1 MRLGAMTMGRVKAPA
16 ERRSRSLAVAVI
28 SMLAILAIAC
38 GEDPTTGPTAADYRA
53 ERERLLAQMK
63 QKKANEAQS
72 APQDQ
77 QPGVTA
83 EGESVLGG
91 FGTVGSKYAYE
102 AKGKRDPFEAYRHKD
117 SDRMASIQTP
127 LMAYEL
133 EQLAVV
139 AVVWDTGN
147 RRALVADPRGETHL
161 VREGSPIG
169 KNDGLVI
176 HIGDNMVLVKET
188 YVDFAG
194 EMTTKDVELR
204 IQRSQGG

>member
-1 MRLGAMTMGRVKAPA
+1 MKRVATGSTKT
-16 ERRSRSLAVAVI
+16 RRCVTAAFVCLAL
-28 SMLAILAIAC
+28 LATAC
-38 GEDPTTGPTAADYRA
+38 GEAPTTGPTTQDYKA

-63 QKKANEAQS
+63 KSKAAKPKLAAMT
-72 APQDQ
+72 APQD
-77 QPGVTA
+77 

-91 FGTVGSKYAYE
+91 FGSVAGSYSYDP
-102 AKGKRDPFEAYRHKD
+102 KGRRDPFETYQ
-117 SDRMASIQTP
+117 ASIGESNQAMQTP

-139 AVVWDTGN
+139 AVVWSTGN
-147 RRALVADPRGETHL
+147 RRALVSDPRGETHL
-161 VREGSPIG
+161 VKEGSPIG

-204 IQRSQGG
+204 IRKSQGG

>member
-1 MRLGAMTMGRVKAPA
+1 MRVGALTLGVA
-16 ERRSRSLAVAVI
+16 ENRRHGSRARASSVVMLGLFALLAA
-28 SMLAILAIAC
+28 AC
-38 GEDPTTGPTAADYRA
+38 SEDPTSGPTAADYKA

-63 QKKANEAQS
+63 KSGGGAQ
-72 APQDQ
+72 APVAVVPDA
-77 QPGVTA
+77 VA

-91 FGTVGSKYAYE
+91 FGTVASTYAYDSR
-102 AKGKRDPFEAYRHKD
+102 GNRDPFEAYRHRSGD
-117 SDRMASIQTP
+117 GDESIQTP

-133 EQLAVV
+133 GQLSVV
-139 AVVWDTGN
+139 AVVWNTGN
-147 RRALVADPRGETHL
+147 RRALVSDPRGETHL
-161 VREGSPIG
+161 VKEGSPIG

>member
-1 MRLGAMTMGRVKAPA
+1 MKRVVTGSTKA
-16 ERRSRSLAVAVI
+16 RRCVTAVFVCLTLLAT
-28 SMLAILAIAC
+28 AC
-38 GEDPTTGPTAADYRA
+38 GEEPTTGPTAQDYKA

-63 QKKANEAQS
+63 KNKAALPKPAATP
-72 APQDQ
+72 APQ
-77 QPGVTA
+77 A

-91 FGTVGSKYAYE
+91 FGAVAGSYSYDP
-102 AKGKRDPFEAYRHKD
+102 KGRRDPFETYQASVGD
-117 SDRMASIQTP
+117 SSQTIQTP

-133 EQLAVV
+133 EQLSVV
-139 AVVWDTGN
+139 AVHRSTGN
-147 RRALVADPRGETHL
+147 RRALVSDPRGETHL
-161 VREGSPIG
+161 VKEGSPIG

-204 IQRSQGG
+204 IRKSQGG